1 MSNSDYDVIIVGAG
15 VAGSS
20 AAILLGEEGHR
31 VLLLDRATFPRHKTC
46 GEGIMP
52 EGVRILDTLGA
63 LPAILD

>member
-1 MSNSDYDVIIVGAG
+1 MSHWDADVIVVGAG

-20 AAILLGEEGHR
+20 AALLLGQEGYR

-52 EGVRILDTLGA
+52 EGV
-63 LPAILD
+63 AILAS